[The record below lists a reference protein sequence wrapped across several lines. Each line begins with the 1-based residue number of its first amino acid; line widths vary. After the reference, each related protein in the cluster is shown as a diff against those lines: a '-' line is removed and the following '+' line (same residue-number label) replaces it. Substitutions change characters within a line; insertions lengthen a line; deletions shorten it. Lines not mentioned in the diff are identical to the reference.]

1 MSWAKANEHIP
12 PCVGDIVRLPMYRGI
27 QRGIV
32 VDNTCETGWCD
43 VLLDDGEL
51 VKWPTVQ
58 LQVVIPRELSDEQLE
73 NVVGGMSPQT
83 FDEWKARMF
92 NESD

>member
-1 MSWAKANEHIP
+1 MRI
-12 PCVGDIVRLPMYRGI
+12 GDIIVASRAYSRGEVT
-27 QRGIV
+27 GVV
-32 VDNTCETGWCD
+32 VDNTCETGWMD
-43 VLLDDGEL
+43 ILLEDGEL
-51 VKWPTVQ
+51 VKWPPSQ
-58 LQVVIPRELSDEQLE
+58 LKVVSDELSDKQLE